1 VLFGGAKDLERTIVH
16 AIANVP
22 RTAAPL
28 AAVMTGLEATAPM
41 WEARRGYAR
50 KRRGV
55 IAAHAELRER
65 ELIKLASLADAIAD
79 SLRPCGVADPAAG
92 LIAEA
97 GIAVFKNAFERWV
110 DDTDERDLTQHMRT
124 ALEELK
130 AMTASTTQSSSRSGT
145 AKASRAKRVRS
156 R

>member
-1 VLFGGAKDLERTIVH
+1 MLFGGAKALERIIVDT
-16 AIANVP
+16 IANVP
-22 RTAAPL
+22 RTATPL
-28 AAVMTGLEATAPM
+28 DAVVTGLEATAPIF
-41 WEARRGYAR
+41 EPRRGYAR

-79 SLRPCGVADPAAG
+79 SLRRRGVADAAAG

-110 DDTDERDLTQHMRT
+110 DDTDERDLTHHMRT

-130 AMTASTTQSSSRSGT
+130 AMTASTRQSSSRSGT